1 MCATFM
7 RKTLIINSSL
17 ALGGAEKLIHEL
29 ATFSEKNN
37 IKPVI
42 LILDSYQPEH
52 YDEVFKQKKIK
63 VVRTRLQNIKHLR
76 EPIKMLKSIY
86 WLIILKYFAN
96 TFFESIHL
104 IGLYN
109 TYKVKNIA
117 AHRHRFFWHVTNA
130 IQNPGYQFDFPES
143 YFDNEQD
150 TIVCI
155 NQYQVAEL
163 REQYGKVLLS
173 KITLFR
179 LFIND

>member
-1 MCATFM
+1 M
-7 RKTLIINSSL
+7 RRTLIINSSL

-29 ATFSEKNN
+29 AVFSVKNG
-37 IKPVI
+37 IEPVI
-42 LILDSYQPEH
+42 MILDSYLPEY

-63 VVRTRLQNIKHLR
+63 VVRTRLQHIKHLR

-96 TFFESIHL
+96 RLFDSIHL

-109 TYKVKNIA
+109 IYKIKGIA
-117 AHRHRFFWHVTNA
+117 NHQHRFFWHVTNA
-130 IQNPGYQFDFPES
+130 IQTPGYRFDFPES
-143 YFDNEQD
+143 YFDNRQD
-150 TIVCI
+150 TVVCI
-155 NQYQVAEL
+155 NPYQIEEL
-163 REQYGKVLLS
+163 KEQYGKTILS